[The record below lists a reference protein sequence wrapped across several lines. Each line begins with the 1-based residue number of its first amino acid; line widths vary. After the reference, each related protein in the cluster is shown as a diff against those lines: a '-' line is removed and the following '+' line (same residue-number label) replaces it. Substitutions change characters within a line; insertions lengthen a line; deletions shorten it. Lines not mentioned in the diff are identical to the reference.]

1 MLGSICG
8 QFPTSRPVPSMVA
21 PCWLY
26 EATSKADT
34 SSEHPACESGTTWP
48 CCLVN
53 HPRQPQPRH
62 CAYEQ
67 LQHPTPTRSVS
78 EVGKQHRALRWSQ
91 PLGIL
96 EFGHVLM
103 CVSRYSSINNH
114 NQIAWIGIC
123 SHRNIAWMLTML
135 RPLWKGHLTTGR
147 VWSSKQAYRIHF

>member
-1 MLGSICG
+1 VGS
-8 QFPTSRPVPSMVA
+8 SWLPVPSL
-21 PCWLY
+21 PWW
-26 EATSKADT
+26 
-34 SSEHPACESGTTWP
+34 H
-48 CCLVN
+48 LVDCTKL
-53 HPRQPQPRH
+53 HPRQTFRQNSLHASPG
-62 CAYEQ
+62 
-67 LQHPTPTRSVS
+67 QHDHAASPIILDSRNLATARMNNYSTPTPTRSVS